1 MSQHV
6 VSKKIYFG
14 VFATLI
20 VLTLVTIEVAM
31 IDLGRIN
38 TVAALTIA
46 VCKATLVILYFMHVR
61 YSSRLTW
68 IVVGCGFFWLLI
80 MIALTMSDYL
90 SRGWIQTSVH

>member
-1 MSQHV
+1 MPQHV

-20 VLTLVTIEVAM
+20 ILTFVTIEVAM
-31 IDLGRIN
+31 IDLGEIN

-68 IVVGCGFFWLLI
+68 IVVGCGFFWLVI

-90 SRGWIQTSVH
+90 SRAWIQTSLH

>member
-1 MSQHV
+1 MPEHL
-6 VSKKIYFG
+6 VSKKVYFG

-20 VLTLVTIEVAM
+20 VLTLITIEVAL
-31 IDLGRIN
+31 IDLGRLN

-68 IVVGCGFFWLLI
+68 IVVACGFFWLLI

-90 SRGWIQTSVH
+90 SRAWIQAPIH